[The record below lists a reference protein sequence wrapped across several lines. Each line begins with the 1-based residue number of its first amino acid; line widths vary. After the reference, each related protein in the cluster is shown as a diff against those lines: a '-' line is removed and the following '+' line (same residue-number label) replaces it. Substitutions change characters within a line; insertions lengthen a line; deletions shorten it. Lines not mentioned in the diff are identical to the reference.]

1 MAMDKTFI
9 VALIIAGFL
18 LSVVGLQFE
27 VAKANPYGPY
37 QPAII
42 TISSPASNEVYN
54 TSTVAF
60 NFTIA
65 TYSYTYN
72 SWDRV
77 MWLNCSL
84 SGQAGVEVTLSPTI
98 DYRGNPLIGSAMLTD
113 LPDGPY
119 TIRIYGQTI
128 IGNDPNTVTH
138 DFSKETSFTINTQL
152 PIATPP
158 PSPSP
163 SPSPPSSTPSPSASP
178 SPTPPPTLTPVFA
191 GAGVAIAVAAGMI
204 IFVKK
209 ARK

>member
-27 VAKANPYGPY
+27 VAKANAYGPY

-163 SPSPPSSTPSPSASP
+163 SPSPHLPPRHPPRLPRQPRRQPLLPSLQGRVSP
-178 SPTPPPTLTPVFA
+178 
-191 GAGVAIAVAAGMI
+191 
-204 IFVKK
+204 
-209 ARK
+209 